1 MRKTVFILCLLLF
14 TLIFPSSIYAAILI
28 NEISPSTDPEWI
40 ELYNDGD
47 IAVDLAGFLLEDGN
61 SSHTDDLN
69 LTGSILSK
77 GYLVFTHT
85 EGWLN
90 NNGDTIKLY
99 NNDSPSVIIDQ
110 HTYGSVD
117 ATHSIVRS
125 PDGNENWVITS
136 MITNGSSNP
145 TPTPSPTPT
154 PTATSTPTV
163 TPTST
168 PTKTPTPTPTKKP
181 TPKPTPTK
189 TPEELSDQNT
199 PPPDVLGVSDN
210 SSPTPEPKEAQD
222 SSKLPILAIIF
233 ILLGVI
239 SIGGASY
246 SIWYKSK
253 NPTPPNTI

>member
-1 MRKTVFILCLLLF
+1 ENQ
-14 TLIFPSSIYAAILI
+14 SISRIPDGIGNWVDYTELSEGKQ
-28 NEISPSTDPEWI
+28 NISP
-40 ELYNDGD
+40 
-47 IAVDLAGFLLEDGN
+47 
-61 SSHTDDLN
+61 
-69 LTGSILSK
+69 
-77 GYLVFTHT
+77 
-85 EGWLN
+85 
-90 NNGDTIKLY
+90 
-99 NNDSPSVIIDQ
+99 
-110 HTYGSVD
+110 
-117 ATHSIVRS
+117 
-125 PDGNENWVITS
+125 
-136 MITNGSSNP
+136 
-145 TPTPSPTPT
+145 PTPSPIPT